1 MIDKYFS
8 WNIDGVQANT
18 VLNGMDITLPIDEK
32 NYRDIFCNI
41 DIVRL
46 LEANKDYFKLIFDVN
61 NEEINSYV
69 TNEFSLSYMS
79 KDGFY
84 YFGYDYNKVFTNIL
98 RKLDVSK
105 PIIEEMKLP
114 TRINSTIE
122 ANTFINEITR
132 AIKKEQDIRESL
144 PFEIYDHEF
153 EKGNLL
159 DIIYYYIRPVL
170 RNLISTEYQIK
181 KLVDTQIEEEKILRN
196 NHKTLN
202 KVAHKSV
209 IWKNLMYYTACKSL
223 DIFDETNDMK
233 YYKYSKNYYK
243 NVSTNSKCEM
253 PKSIIVN
260 GNYYDCWHN
269 SFNQRFLS
277 IQKVKFPE
285 ILVRL
290 GIEDKDT
297 ITYRETLKKGNGM
310 KGIITEGSKPKK
322 KIDYSKINDTLA
334 RKIVFYKGLSGKVQ
348 GIIDGFETDTDYI
361 GYVLPNNYVIFDKF
375 YELSKDGTKAN
386 PAYGNR
392 VYIVTLDV
400 LEACGR
406 DKQKIGKYISENH
419 DYKAFRYNHT
429 DADSYQRRINE
440 VLEYSDVSTIK
451 FKDLKLLKEKRD

>member
-1 MIDKYFS
+1 MIDKQFE
-8 WNIDGVQANT
+8 WNIDGIQANA
-18 VLNGMDITLPIDEK
+18 VLEGMDIAVPIDRR
-32 NYRDIFCNI
+32 NYRDIFSNI
-41 DIVRL
+41 DIVKL
-46 LEANKDYFKLIFDVN
+46 LESNDKYIDLIFDVRC
-61 NEEINSYV
+61 EEVSSAI
-69 TNEFSLSYMS
+69 TKEFALSYIPR
-79 KDGFY
+79 DGKY
-84 YFGYDYNKVFTNIL
+84 YFGFDYNKIFTNVL
-98 RKLDVSK
+98 RKLDVGEFLIK
-105 PIIEEMKLP
+105 EMVLP
-114 TRINSTIE
+114 ERINGTLAADI
-122 ANTFINEITR
+122 FINEIKM
-132 AIKKEQDIRESL
+132 AINAEQEIRGSL
-144 PFEIYDHEF
+144 PFETHDHELQTS
-153 EKGNLL
+153 NIL
-159 DIIYYYIRPVL
+159 DMLYRDIRVIL
-170 RNLISTEYQIK
+170 RNLLSTEYQIK
-181 KLVDTQIEEEKILRN
+181 RLVDTQIEEEKRLRK
-196 NHKTLN
+196 NHKALN
-202 KVAHKSV
+202 KAEHKSV
-209 IWKNLMYYTACKSL
+209 VWKNLMYYTSCKSL
-223 DIFDETNDMK
+223 DVFDETNDMK

-253 PKSIIVN
+253 PKSLIVN

-285 ILVRL
+285 ILIRL

-348 GIIDGFETDTDYI
+348 GIIDGFNTDTDYI

-400 LEACGR
+400 LESCGR
-406 DKQKIGKYISENH
+406 DKQKIAEYISKNH

-429 DADSYQRRINE
+429 DADSYQKRINE
-440 VLEYSDVSTIK
+440 VMTYSDISTLK
-451 FKDLKLLKEKRD
+451 FKELKLLNKKRD